1 MPRYYFDIEN
11 GDPYR
16 DEIGEDLSDDQA
28 AWRSALRLSRDIE
41 ERLAPG
47 GTWRLQVSS
56 QQQAP
61 LFRSRS
67 EANGLKQIRCPTM
80 SRVTNRSWTPEQVE
94 RLQRFVKEGV
104 SPSRASVVLKRTR
117 QSVQNKARDIGSPFP
132 RQQTLRAQRRA
143 REAEALATIASEAA
157 N

>member
-47 GTWRLQVSS
+47 GTWRLQVSN

-61 LFRSRS
+61 LFKIKIRS
-67 EANGLKQIRCPTM
+67 EWVEANSVPDN
-80 SRVTNRSWTPEQVE
+80 VTR
-94 RLQRFVKEGV
+94 
-104 SPSRASVVLKRTR
+104 
-117 QSVQNKARDIGSPFP
+117 NK
-132 RQQTLRAQRRA
+132 
-143 REAEALATIASEAA
+143 
-157 N
+157 